1 MNQKIDCL
9 CSSNNRITNSKNL
22 SNETKTKS
30 SIVFLIGDP
39 SSAIHKSFVLMF
51 NQSLL
56 IDIIDSIEQ
65 INMSTATVDP
75 IWKDRIERALKSV
88 SRTIDLRQ
96 RADAM

>member
-56 IDIIDSIEQ
+56 IDIIDSIESMCN
-65 INMSTATVDP
+65 I
-75 IWKDRIERALKSV
+75 
-88 SRTIDLRQ
+88 
-96 RADAM
+96 